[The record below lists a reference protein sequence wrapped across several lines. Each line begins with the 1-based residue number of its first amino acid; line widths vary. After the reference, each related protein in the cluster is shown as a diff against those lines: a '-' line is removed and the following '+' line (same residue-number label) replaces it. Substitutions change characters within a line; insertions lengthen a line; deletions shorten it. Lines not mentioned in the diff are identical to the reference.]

1 MNYLEVEM
9 GKRVVCVFITIIT
22 VLTITFQYTYALSV
36 YSFSPSPSLA
46 AKMPAVEATAA
57 ILIDAEKGQILY
69 QKNIDKRLHISVAN
83 KIMSCL
89 VAIESLKDN
98 LTARVTVSKEA
109 ADVEGSAL
117 NLEVGEKYTAEEL
130 LYAVMIT
137 SANDATLALAEHIA
151 GDTEKFVALMNNKA
165 GELNLKDTHFT
176 NTTGLYDES
185 QYTTAYDLALLTR
198 YAVNTSPVFSR
209 MFSTHV
215 RPWTRENGE
224 NIILTSQNQLFF
236 SYDGV
241 DGGKTGYNQKE
252 LQSAVTTVTRGSQKL
267 ICVVLDSPEKAVFTD
282 SVNILNFGF
291 ENFRKDVLL
300 KRNTPVETVVIEGV
314 QVGLVSR
321 IDVNYTHP
329 VGESYV
335 KKIDL
340 NIHNPLT
347 PPIETNKIIGTAR
360 YVLNDNTVIDVSLYP
375 DKEVTL
381 PVGFWGALKN
391 KFLQNRDILILI
403 LVLAAVEA
411 LIILYHLIRL
421 VSRFIAKLAGKK
433 TITEEKTD

>member
-1 MNYLEVEM
+1 MR
-9 GKRVVCVFITIIT
+9 KRAVCIFVTIIT
-22 VLTITFQYTYALSV
+22 IFTITFQNTYALLD
-36 YSFSPSPSLA
+36 SFDSASPALA
-46 AKMPAVEATAA
+46 AKMPGVEASSA

-69 QKNIDKRLHISVAN
+69 QKSINKRLHISVAN

-89 VAIESLKDN
+89 VAIESLRDN
-98 LTARVTVSKEA
+98 LTAKVTISKEA

-117 NLEVGEKYTAEEL
+117 NLEVGEKYSAEEL

-137 SANDATLALAEHIA
+137 SANDATLALAEHIG
-151 GDTEKFVALMNNKA
+151 GDTEGFVTLMNNKA

-198 YAVNTSPVFSR
+198 HAVNTSPVFNR

-215 RPWTRENGE
+215 KPWARKNGE

-241 DGGKTGYNQKE
+241 DGGKTGYNQKN

-267 ICVVLDSPEKAVFTD
+267 ICVVLDSPENAVFTD

-291 ENFRKDVLL
+291 EHYRKDVLVQ
-300 KRNTPVETVVIEGV
+300 RNTPVETVVIEGI

-340 NIHNPLT
+340 NIFNPLS
-347 PPIETNKIIGTAR
+347 PPIEVNKVIGTAR

-375 DKEVTL
+375 DKEVSA
-381 PVGFWGALKN
+381 PVGFWGSLKN
-391 KFLQNRDILILI
+391 KFLQNRDILILALI
-403 LVLAAVEA
+403 LVFVEA
-411 LIILYHLIRL
+411 AIILYHLIRL
-421 VSRFIAKLAGKK
+421 VSRFILRHVRKK
-433 TITEEKTD
+433 TIAQEKTD